1 MNTNR
6 IMEQARL
13 LSILQRLKRTL
24 GEDAALDL
32 VLAVVDQEF
41 KATINKCYEK
51 ETSTGKA
58 QSQS

>member
-1 MNTNR
+1 MNTNKL
-6 IMEQARL
+6 MEKVRL

-24 GEDAALDL
+24 GEQDALDL
-32 VLAVVDQEF
+32 VMSVVDQEF

-51 ETSTGKA
+51 ETSTGKT

>member
-1 MNTNR
+1 
-6 IMEQARL
+6 MEQARL

-51 ETSTGKA
+51 ETSTGKT

>member
-1 MNTNR
+1 MNINR

-51 ETSTGKA
+51 ETSTGKT

>member
-6 IMEQARL
+6 IMEKARL
-13 LSILQRLKRTL
+13 LSIVQRLKRTL
-24 GEDAALDL
+24 GEEPALDL
-32 VLAVVDQEF
+32 VMAVVEQEF
-41 KATINKCYEK
+41 KTTINKCYEK